1 MPDRDD
7 KESEFIISDR
17 RPRYDLDESQP
28 TPSSPERSED
38 PAAGKVRDEND
49 VPLSDERTGEKES
62 GSRPAPASDDAGLDQ
77 ILAIL
82 SGMVLNHL
90 AFDPETRRPAPSFNI
105 REARFFLGLME
116 AFQEAFRDKL
126 PVSLLDNQPVEVEE
140 APRLGHIPA
149 ILGGMAISSLGVDP
163 RTGRAERS
171 PDFESSKFLIDLMDT
186 FLREGEP
193 ALGPEEKEYIKD
205 MIYQAKMYFVS
216 LKDRKNQG

>member
-1 MPDRDD
+1 MSDRDE
-7 KESEFIISDR
+7 KEAEFIISDR
-17 RPRYDLDESQP
+17 RPRYDLDEPQ
-28 TPSSPERSED
+28 SSPAEQKKDTS
-38 PAAGKVRDEND
+38 A
-49 VPLSDERTGEKES
+49 DERARTEKDPSFGEGSTIRKEKES
-62 GSRPAPASDDAGLDQ
+62 PTPPPSNEAGLDQ
-77 ILAIL
+77 ILALL

-126 PVSLLDNQPVEVEE
+126 PVSLLDNQPVDVDE

-149 ILGGMAISSLGVDP
+149 ILGGMAISALGVDP
-163 RTGRAERS
+163 RTGRPERP
-171 PDFESSKFLIDLMDT
+171 PDFESSKLLIDLMDT

-193 ALGPEEKEYIKD
+193 VMGAEEKEYIKD

-216 LKDRKNQG
+216 LKDRKSQG

>member
-1 MPDRDD
+1 MADRDE

-17 RPRYDLDESQP
+17 RPRYDVDEP
-28 TPSSPERSED
+28 ELPASSAERSEGPED
-38 PAAGKVRDEND
+38 GKQKTGNGAS
-49 VPLSDERTGEKES
+49 PLGDTTNREEKTASSDET
-62 GSRPAPASDDAGLDQ
+62 GLDQ

-82 SGMVLNHL
+82 SGMVLKHL
-90 AFDPETRRPAPSFNI
+90 AFDPDTRRPAPSFNV

-126 PVSLLDNQPVEVEE
+126 PVSLLDNQPVEVDE

-149 ILGGMAISSLGVDP
+149 ILGGMAISALGVDP
-163 RTGRAERS
+163 RTGRTERP

-216 LKDRKNQG
+216 LKDRKSQG